1 MPAVDEALVVLA
13 EIVLLAGLVALASRL
28 WLSRPEPYP
37 QLVAEAINATAP
49 YAETLIA
56 LPQPIHVE
64 AGYVSFKGE
73 RATIPTLA
81 RVEGRA
87 YRWLLVYMYNATTK
101 LARGG

>member
-13 EIVLLAGLVALASRL
+13 ELALLASLVTLASRL

-37 QLVAEAINATAP
+37 QLVAKAVNATAS
-49 YAETLIA
+49 YAETVII
-56 LPQPIHVE
+56 LPQPVHLE
-64 AGYVSFKGE
+64 TGYVSYRGE
-73 RATIPTLA
+73 RAAVAPLS

-87 YRWLLVYMYNATTK
+87 VSFIVVYNASAK